1 MRGILITVLILAA
14 ATAWAGPRGISGPAV
29 GFGGMLGDA
38 GFLGAELDY
47 AVSPY
52 FTWGPEVM
60 IAFGGGVGVFGGAA
74 SRVYVIP
81 NYNYLAQPY
90 FAFGGGLAGL
100 FGDDDRQGRD
110 EDDNHVGG
118 YLHFGAGNDFDI
130 PETKIVPYVDLGALV
145 FISDYTDTVF
155 KIEIGVRFGAM

>member
-1 MRGILITVLILAA
+1 MRKVVLCILLLAA

-47 AVSPY
+47 ALPPY

-60 IAFGGGVGVFGGAA
+60 IAFGGGVGLFGGAA
-74 SRVYVIP
+74 SRVYIIP

-100 FGDDDRQGRD
+100 FGDDGGRAGE
-110 EDDNHVGG
+110 EDDNHIGG

-130 PETKIVPYVDLGALV
+130 PNTKIVPYIDLGGLV
-145 FISDYTDTVF
+145 FIGDYTDTVF
-155 KIEIGVRFGAM
+155 KLEIGVRFGSM